1 MHEYARNNPGA
12 NHGRLLYVYRFM
24 TEGDDRYR
32 MVEDELLRVAQRF
45 TAHLHRAEYER
56 LKRLATSQ
64 NAESIREIERPVIG
78 TPTMEARRRHDR
90 VAQRIK
96 QRSIPGEDNDASSPR
111 STTGLRNLLD
121 APSLQEQSISS
132 LAPRPSA
139 SARTSNLATT
149 QHRRHTAAVQ
159 SSPGVGPSSSRI
171 SPFAT
176 PIRRRMPGHSS
187 NQPSPATPGP
197 SSTRPA
203 VVNLVDD
210 DIDLDDPFGLKKR
223 NVKRKASREQ
233 FTSRTPKKEPS
244 AVGSVVPH
252 FL

>member
-1 MHEYARNNPGA
+1 MI
-12 NHGRLLYVYRFM
+12 
-24 TEGDDRYR
+24 EGDDRYR
-32 MVEDELLRVAQRF
+32 MVEDELLRAAQRF
-45 TAHLHRAEYER
+45 TTHLHRAEYER
-56 LKRLATSQ
+56 LKRLARSQ
-64 NAESIREIERPVIG
+64 NADSIREIERPVIG

-96 QRSIPGEDNDASSPR
+96 QRSVPGEDASSSSPR
-111 STTGLRNLLD
+111 PATGLRNLLD
-121 APSLQEQSISS
+121 APSQLEQSISS
-132 LAPRPSA
+132 LAPRPSTA
-139 SARTSNLATT
+139 ARTPASVRT
-149 QHRRHTAAVQ
+149 QRGPQPAIQ

-176 PIRRRMPGHSS
+176 PIRRRIPDHSS

-197 SSTRPA
+197 SNSRASRAT

-210 DIDLDDPFGLKKR
+210 DIDVDDPFGLKKR

-233 FTSRTPKKEPS
+233 FSSRTPKKEPS
-244 AVGSVVPH
+244 PIESVVPH